1 MGLVSAAII
10 RLPVK
15 ILFLLLL
22 PLVLDGMIQKIT
34 SYESTNIRRLITGL
48 LYGYALSSLIVI
60 SFAAVFR
67 FGYGIGLKLYS

>member
-1 MGLVSAAII
+1 VGLVSAAII

-60 SFAAVFR
+60 SFTAVFS
-67 FGYGIGLKLYS
+67 FGYEIGLKL

>member
-22 PLVLDGMIQKIT
+22 PLVLDGTIQKVT

-48 LYGYALSSLIVI
+48 MYGYALSSLIVI
-60 SFAAVFR
+60 SFTAVFS
-67 FGYGIGLKLYS
+67 FGYEIGLKL

>member
-1 MGLVSAAII
+1 MVSAAII

-22 PLVLDGMIQKIT
+22 PLVLDGTIQKVT

-48 LYGYALSSLIVI
+48 MYGYALSSLIVI
-60 SFAAVFR
+60 SFTAVFS
-67 FGYGIGLKLYS
+67 FGYEIGLKL

>member
-22 PLVLDGMIQKIT
+22 PLVLDGTIQKVT

-48 LYGYALSSLIVI
+48 MYGYALSSLIII
-60 SFAAVFR
+60 SFTAVFS
-67 FGYGIGLKLYS
+67 FGYEIGLKL

>member
-1 MGLVSAAII
+1 MVSAAII

-15 ILFLLLL
+15 ILFLFLL

-60 SFAAVFR
+60 SFTAVFS
-67 FGYGIGLKLYS
+67 FGYEIGLKL

>member
-1 MGLVSAAII
+1 VGLVLAAII

-22 PLVLDGMIQKIT
+22 PLVLDGTIQKVT

-48 LYGYALSSLIVI
+48 MYGYALSSLIVI
-60 SFAAVFR
+60 SFTAVFS
-67 FGYGIGLKLYS
+67 FGYEIGLKLYS

>member
-22 PLVLDGMIQKIT
+22 PLVLDGTIQKVT
-34 SYESTNIRRLITGL
+34 SYYESTNIRRLITGL
-48 LYGYALSSLIVI
+48 MYGYALSSLIVI
-60 SFAAVFR
+60 SFTAVFS
-67 FGYGIGLKLYS
+67 FGYEIGLKL